1 MRQRNAAI
9 QPISIECCETKS
21 KVISIGSQSELK
33 MKGGGKAS
41 KLTEGQENANDQVVF
56 VWSFSS
62 DCLRR
67 RRNFSWP
74 ATKKS
79 ESKQMQ
85 SRTTL

>member
-21 KVISIGSQSELK
+21 KVISIGSQSKLK

-56 VWSFSS
+56 V
-62 DCLRR
+62 
-67 RRNFSWP
+67 
-74 ATKKS
+74 
-79 ESKQMQ
+79 
-85 SRTTL
+85 